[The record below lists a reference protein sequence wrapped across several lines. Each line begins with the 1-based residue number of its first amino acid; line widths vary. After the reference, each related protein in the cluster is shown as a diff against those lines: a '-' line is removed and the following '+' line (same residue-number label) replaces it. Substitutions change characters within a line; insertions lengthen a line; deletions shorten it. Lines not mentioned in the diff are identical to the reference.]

1 MKKLKVTLLTLTICS
16 CTSFAD
22 VYYNITFNTDQQQ
35 ANTPQAKTME
45 RTSEDEQH
53 KPVPMSMVTAAS
65 NVRASFRGR
74 LYDSYGYLENG
85 RYYRTAPNDLQ
96 TEQQENDDIGSY
108 SIPQSTY

>member
-53 KPVPMSMVTAAS
+53 KPVPMRMVTAES
-65 NVRASFRGR
+65 NVRRRIYFT
-74 LYDSYGYLENG
+74 DGYYENG
-85 RYYRTAPNDLQ
+85 SYYRTAPNDPR